1 MEDRRVIKTKKNIKE
16 SFIRLL
22 SEKPFD
28 DITVTELC
36 AAAGMSRI
44 TFYTH
49 YADKY
54 ELTESLFQE
63 LMHIA
68 SEDYKKLQE
77 ATNPDGDPVV
87 GYCNLLDSILN
98 LYSSNTLFLRQMSQR
113 RNPYLYYSFY
123 NHMFKRIELILSVE
137 KQTLYP
143 RFGVK
148 KFTAFICNGLWAYID
163 AGYHEGCDVMQL
175 REETKL
181 LLTSLLR
188 SEMFTREEN

>member
-1 MEDRRVIKTKKNIKE
+1 MEDRRVIKTKKNIRE

-49 YADKY
+49 YSDKY
-54 ELTESLFQE
+54 ELTENLFQE
-63 LMHIA
+63 LMKVA
-68 SEDYKKLQE
+68 SEDYRALQE
-77 ATNPDGDPVV
+77 NNPDRDPVV
-87 GYCNLLDSILN
+87 SYCNLLDCILN
-98 LYSSNTLFLRQMSQR
+98 LYESNTLFLRQMSQR

-123 NHMFKRIELILSVE
+123 NHMFHRIEAILDSE
-137 KQTLYP
+137 QKRLYP
-143 RFGVK
+143 RFGAK

-163 AGYHEGCDVMQL
+163 AGYNEGCGVAEL
-175 REETKL
+175 RAETKL

-188 SEMFTREEN
+188 SEMFAREDN